1 MPLDQMSALDHE
13 DIESLIKGI
22 APVIRELV
30 ARETTRVRDTAR
42 QELGEFARAI
52 IEGFRQ

>member
-1 MPLDQMSALDHE
+1 MPLDQTSALDHE

-30 ARETTRVRDTAR
+30 ARETKRVQDTAR
-42 QELGEFARAI
+42 QDLEAVARAI
-52 IEGFRQ
+52 IEGLRK